1 MSTFL
6 DIEGQRLCLLELD
19 GWRHCLLL
27 RDVVK
32 FGGGMGHIQD
42 FNLIAVVTNNTK
54 KQEGFKGDVE
64 ISSLLK

>member
-1 MSTFL
+1 MFAGACWMETLPTTERCS
-6 DIEGQRLCLLELD
+6 E
-19 GWRHCLLL
+19 
-27 RDVVK
+27 

-54 KQEGFKGDVE
+54 KQEGIKGDVE